1 MATTEVEGQVHDVD
15 RRQSRLEG
23 MLEMMVENQREYRQD
38 MRNLTSCIDRLF
50 YWQFALLLAI
60 LGGFISIYFK
70 S

>member
-1 MATTEVEGQVHDVD
+1 MATPENEAQVHDVD